1 MRSTAHD
8 NCHVK
13 CTMEY
18 TFFLLQELP
27 KICTYLCTT
36 LRSAVWNVFCGVNGA
51 VWRKIPLYG
60 IFMPYSGAK
69 WVLKPCKN
77 CAGKLTFGKVNKLF
91 GVKLCGMTRDT
102 KKAPSG
108 REPEILKSSH
118 LAVQRMLGHTVYAR
132 KPRGEASARGRTMF
146 APTMRG
152 NFGRIISPDECA
164 AARR

>member
-36 LRSAVWNVFCGVNGA
+36 LRSTVWNVFCGVKGE
-51 VWRKIPLYG
+51 VWRKISLYG

-91 GVKLCGMTRDT
+91 IVKLCGMTGNR
-102 KKAPSG
+102 KGP
-108 REPEILKSSH
+108 
-118 LAVQRMLGHTVYAR
+118 LGEGA
-132 KPRGEASARGRTMF
+132 
-146 APTMRG
+146 G
-152 NFGRIISPDECA
+152 NVSKTDVCA
-164 AARR
+164 AAKCRGRIWNPPLRNRGIRSHYRRRAFYMLPRADASIGPYG